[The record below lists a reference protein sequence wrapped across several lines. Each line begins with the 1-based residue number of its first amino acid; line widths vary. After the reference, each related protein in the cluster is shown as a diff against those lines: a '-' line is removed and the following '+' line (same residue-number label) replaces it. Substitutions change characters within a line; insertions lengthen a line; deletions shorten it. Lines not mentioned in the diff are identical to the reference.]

1 MASQSVARS
10 ESIAAR
16 HLAGLYG
23 VGDEAGFDERHDRA
37 PRGIDHLGFSVRLVF
52 LTACFKLRLQRHGV
66 APGNDVS
73 TSCISHCR

>member
-23 VGDEAGFDERHDRA
+23 VGDKAGFDERPIERRA
-37 PRGIDHLGFSVRLVF
+37 
-52 LTACFKLRLQRHGV
+52 A
-66 APGNDVS
+66 S
-73 TSCISHCR
+73 TTWASAFASYS